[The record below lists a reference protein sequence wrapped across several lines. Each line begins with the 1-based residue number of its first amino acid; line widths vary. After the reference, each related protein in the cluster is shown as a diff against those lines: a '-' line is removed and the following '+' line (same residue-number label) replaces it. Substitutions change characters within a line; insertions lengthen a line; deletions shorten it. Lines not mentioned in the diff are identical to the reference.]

1 MNKQAGR
8 MVALVPMAQ
17 KMSLRDIDLNLLVTL
32 EALLRERNVTRAGQ
46 VLGASQPAM
55 SAALARLRDLFQDQL
70 LLRVGREYRL
80 TPMARDLV
88 GPLQS
93 ALATLQGTLERRSG
107 FDPQSSTRE
116 FRIATSDYVM
126 AVLMQPFLAHLR
138 DTAPGIRLH
147 LRNADSA
154 VQRKLINAR
163 IDLSIQ
169 PAGVLAHMPGQV
181 LFSDEWVCAVWS
193 GNADVSD
200 PMTIEQWSRLPHAC
214 FGFGSSGIVLADLM
228 LGPLAEARTRQVVCE
243 SYLTLP
249 YLLPQ
254 TRLMALLPSRIARL
268 FASNGQIRLVQP
280 PRDFPRFAEAMSWN
294 PLYDN
299 DPAHRWLR
307 EELGAVAK
315 HI

>member
-1 MNKQAGR
+1 MNKQAER
-8 MVALVPMAQ
+8 MVTLVPKTT

-55 SAALARLRDLFQDQL
+55 SAALARLREMFGDQL

-80 TPMARDLV
+80 TPLARDLV

-93 ALATLQGTLERRSG
+93 ALASLQGTLERRSG

-138 DTAPGIRLH
+138 EVAPGIRLH

-154 VQRKLINAR
+154 LQRKLTNAR

-181 LFSDEWVCAVWS
+181 LFSDEWLCAVWS
-193 GNADVSD
+193 GNDEVSD
-200 PMTIEQWSRLPHAC
+200 PMSMEQWSSLPHAC

-228 LGPLAEARTRQVVCE
+228 LGPLAVARTRQVVCE

-249 YLLPQ
+249 FLLPQ
-254 TRLMALLPSRIARL
+254 TRLMALVPSRITRL
-268 FASNGQIRLVQP
+268 FENNNEIRLVQP
-280 PRDFPRFAEAMSWN
+280 PREFPSFAEAMSWN

-307 EELGAVAK
+307 EELVEVAK
-315 HI
+315 RI